1 METTEQMIK
10 RLLGE
15 LCELKEV
22 DPLRTLQ
29 DELLKNLPKE
39 YAKDVRV
46 LIGRCIDRQDAL
58 ADEIKGLETQIKQ
71 AVLEHGESV
80 SIPPVSAL
88 LVDGRTSWDGKGLAG
103 YAVAHPE
110 ILTFQSKGSPYVSL
124 RFK

>member
-1 METTEQMIK
+1 MEPLEQKIK
-10 RLLGE
+10 RLLEE

-22 DPLRTLQ
+22 NPLRTLQ

-39 YAKDVRV
+39 YANDVRV
-46 LIGRCIDRQDAL
+46 LIERCIDRQDAL
-58 ADEIKGLETQIKQ
+58 ADEIKVLEMQIKQ

-88 LVDGRTSWDGKGLAG
+88 LVGGRTSWDGKGLCG

-110 ILTFQSKGSPYVSL
+110 ILVFQSKGSPYVTL

>member
-1 METTEQMIK
+1 MEPLEQKIK
-10 RLLGE
+10 RQLNE

-22 DPLRTLQ
+22 NPLRTLQ

-39 YAKDVRV
+39 YAKDVSV
-46 LIGRCIDRQDAL
+46 LIERCIDRQDAL
-58 ADEIKGLETQIKQ
+58 ADDIKVLEAQIKQ

-80 SIPPVSAL
+80 SIPHASAL
-88 LVDGRTSWDGKGLAG
+88 LVGGRTSWDGKGLAG

-110 ILTFQSKGSPYVSL
+110 ILTFQSKGSPYVTL

>member
-1 METTEQMIK
+1 METTEQKIK
-10 RLLGE
+10 QLLGE

-22 DPLRTLQ
+22 NPLRTLQ

-39 YAKDVRV
+39 YEDDVHV

-58 ADEIKGLETQIKQ
+58 ADEIKALEMQIKQ

-88 LVDGRTSWDGKGLAG
+88 LVGGRTSWDGKGLCG

-110 ILTFQSKGSPYVSL
+110 ILVFQSKGSPYVTL

>member
-1 METTEQMIK
+1 MESSEETIK
-10 RLLGE
+10 RLLME

-22 DPLRTLQ
+22 NPLRTLQ

-39 YAKDVRV
+39 YSDDVRV
-46 LIGRCIDRQDAL
+46 LIERCVDRQDAL
-58 ADEIKGLETQIKQ
+58 ADEIKVLETHIKQ
-71 AVLEHGESV
+71 AVLDHGESV

-88 LVDGRTSWDGKGLAG
+88 LVGGRTSWDGKGLSG

-110 ILTFQSKGSPYVSL
+110 ILTFQSKGSPYVTL

>member
-1 METTEQMIK
+1 MEPLEQKIK
-10 RLLGE
+10 RQLNE

-22 DPLRTLQ
+22 NPLRTLQ

-39 YAKDVRV
+39 YAKDVSV
-46 LIGRCIDRQDAL
+46 LIERCIDRQDAL
-58 ADEIKGLETQIKQ
+58 ADDIKVLEAQVKQ

-80 SIPPVSAL
+80 SIPSVSAL
-88 LVDGRTSWDGKGLAG
+88 LVGGRTSWDGKGLAG

-110 ILTFQSKGSPYVSL
+110 ILAFQSKGSPYVTL